1 MWRGGLPLKSVA
13 GIDRPADTNANGA
26 TSDDPMTI
34 SSDDEEQSNGT
45 DQFHEIPAEFED
57 QEEEY
62 DPLRPY
68 APIVQ
73 TLDLPLGTKVLRLS
87 FLRLPAELQQS
98 SLGSLPQM
106 LLEKVVVA
114 VACSD
119 HSVRLL
125 TIPLTPPS
133 EFNRV
138 KPEIRGNDS
147 RASARKGLYGAQM
160 INLTSDRSHRSLVQ
174 GVSMTLTA
182 NLTTSTGSNDR
193 SDYDDKIWDLLVASH
208 SADISGLLLVHK
220 ITILPDGSEL
230 EADPDS
236 DRPWRSQYLPFS
248 ATAIS
253 FNPSSY
259 PATRHS
265 QVLIADARGAVS
277 IYDCLPQSDAGRG
290 SWLISLH
297 PGFEADTAQPRQLLT
312 AHWVLGGR
320 AIAVLLANGEWGIW
334 DLEDGAPKAKKGT
347 DGWQASSSVSL
358 ANFTLTG
365 WIGHLSETKQEGKK
379 QSFRTSKTQL
389 APMTPATRQ
398 VRQETLFAGP
408 ASKDGSTARGG
419 ISICTASDSLDGR
432 RDDET
437 LLLWHGSS
445 VLVIASLLTYWKNKI
460 KGSGNL
466 FGNGAQGQ
474 PRQLN
479 NITLGGEVRNDV
491 SLIPPSLSLGTK
503 TKPSSVLITGE
514 RRIMIVGPPLSEVSS
529 PPPINDPKLSVRSIA
544 TDEAML
550 ARGELDVDGIDT
562 FLTRMS
568 NGNQINGTQFN
579 YSKERNN
586 IPRTI

>member
-1 MWRGGLPLKSVA
+1 MKSVA
-13 GIDRPADTNANGA
+13 GADRPADNNANGA

-34 SSDDEEQSNGT
+34 GSDDDEPPSGT
-45 DQFHEIPAEFED
+45 DQNHEIPAEFED
-57 QEEEY
+57 REEEY

-73 TLDLPLGTKVLRLS
+73 TLDLPLGSRVLRLS
-87 FLRLPAELQQS
+87 FLSLPTELQQS

-106 LLEKVVVA
+106 LLERMVVA

-133 EFNRV
+133 EYNRV
-138 KPEIRGNDS
+138 KPEIGGNCP
-147 RASARKGLYGAQM
+147 RASTRKGLFGTRM
-160 INLTSDRSHRSLVQ
+160 IILTSDRSHRSLVQ

-182 NLTTSTGSNDR
+182 NSITSTGSNDR
-193 SDYDDKIWDLLVASH
+193 FDDEDIVWGLLVASH
-208 SADISGLLLVHK
+208 SADISGLLLIHK
-220 ITILPDGSEL
+220 ISILPDGSEL
-230 EADPDS
+230 EADPDA
-236 DRPWRSQYLPFS
+236 DRPWRSQFLPFS

-265 QVLIADARGAVS
+265 QILIADARGAVS
-277 IYDCLPQSDAGRG
+277 IYDCVPHSHADRG

-297 PGFEADTAQPRQLLT
+297 PGFEADTAQRKQLLT

-320 AIAVLLANGEWGIW
+320 AIAVLLAHGEWGIW

-347 DGWQASSSVSL
+347 DGWQASAGVSL
-358 ANFTLTG
+358 FDFTLAG
-365 WIGHLSETKQEGKK
+365 WIGRLSETKEEYKK
-379 QSFRTSKTQL
+379 QSFPTSKSQL

-398 VRQETLFAGP
+398 VRQETLFTGS
-408 ASKDGSTARGG
+408 ASKAGSNARGG
-419 ISICTASDSLDGR
+419 ISVCTARDSFDGR
-432 RDDET
+432 KDDET

-445 VLVIASLLTYWKNKI
+445 VLVIPSLLTYWKNKI

-466 FGNGAQGQ
+466 FGNGVEGQ

-491 SLIPPSLSLGTK
+491 SLIPPSQSLGSK
-503 TKPSSVLITGE
+503 TKPSSLLITGE
-514 RRIMIVGPPLSEVSS
+514 RRIKIVGPPLSKGSS
-529 PPPINDPKLSVRSIA
+529 PPTNDPKLSVRSKP

-550 ARGELDVDGIDT
+550 ARGELDVDGIDSV
-562 FLTRMS
+562 LTRMS
-568 NGNQINGTQFN
+568 DKDHTNGTRINGA
-579 YSKERNN
+579 YSKKRNN
-586 IPRTI
+586 VPSTA